1 MKLTNYLLAVAL
13 ALPGLVGC
21 AGMGAKS
28 DAKVNEE
35 AIPELPP
42 YSGPKA
48 RVVVKELDWG
58 GNASS
63 SVRVTGPDG
72 EMVEWSV
79 EQRQNVGADLG
90 ELIANS
96 LTNSDRFAVLDR
108 SILEEIEREN
118 KLAQSGVAD
127 ASTGAQKGNLL
138 RPDVYVVINVQE
150 FNPHAGGSSM
160 AGGALNWVT
169 GSLLGAGAGYA
180 SETGKVVL
188 QVKIVDAST
197 SVTLKSTTVE
207 GVAESSGFTFGALGL
222 GSGALGGGALS
233 QWEGKPM
240 GAAIRKAVAKAVT
253 EISIKTPE
261 KYFVHE

>member
-1 MKLTNYLLAVAL
+1 
-13 ALPGLVGC
+13 
-21 AGMGAKS
+21 
-28 DAKVNEE
+28 VNEE

-79 EQRQNVGADLG
+79 EQRQDVGADLG

-108 SILEEIEREN
+108 SILEDIEREN
-118 KLAQSGVAD
+118 RLAQSGVGRREHRGRR
-127 ASTGAQKGNLL
+127 TGNLL

-222 GSGALGGGALS
+222 GAGALGGGALS

-240 GAAIRKAVAKAVT
+240 GAAIRKAVAMAVV
-253 EISIKTPE
+253 EVSNKTPP
-261 KYFVHE
+261 KYFSHE